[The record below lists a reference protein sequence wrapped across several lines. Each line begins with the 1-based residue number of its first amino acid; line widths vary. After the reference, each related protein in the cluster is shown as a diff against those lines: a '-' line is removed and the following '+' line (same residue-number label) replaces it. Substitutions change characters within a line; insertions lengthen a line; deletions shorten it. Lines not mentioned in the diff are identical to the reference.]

1 MALVRYNG
9 KNVYYCNFTSRLMPG
24 INEIPEGEL
33 KALLLH
39 PLFQWRIEEGTIVII
54 PESLEKEANGKKTV
68 KEMMKLIPQ
77 IYDHAYL
84 QRIIEGDGREK
95 VVDAAKKQ
103 LHKISHQAEAEENE
117 HFGSNP
123 NTKPEDS

>member
-1 MALVRYNG
+1 MALVKYNG

-39 PLFQWRIEEGTIVII
+39 PLFQHRVEEGIIVII
-54 PESLEKEANGKKTV
+54 PESPDKEADGKKSV

-84 QRIIEGDGREK
+84 SRIIDEDGREK
-95 VVDAAKKQ
+95 VIDAAKKQ
-103 LHKISHQAEAEENE
+103 LHKISHQAEEEENE
-117 HFGSNP
+117 HFGSN
-123 NTKPEDS
+123 TKSNDH

>member
-1 MALVRYNG
+1 MALVKYNG

-39 PLFQWRIEEGTIVII
+39 PLFQFRIEEGLIVIL
-54 PESLEKEANGKKTV
+54 PESQDTEADGKKPV

-77 IYDHAYL
+77 IFDHAYL
-84 QRIIEGDGREK
+84 NRIIDSEDRDK
-95 VVDAAKKQ
+95 VIDAAKKQ
-103 LHKISHQAEAEENE
+103 LHKISHQAEEEENE
-117 HFGSNP
+117 HFGSN
-123 NTKPEDS
+123 TKSNDN

>member
-39 PLFQWRIEEGTIVII
+39 PLFQWRVEEGIVVII
-54 PESLEKEANGKKTV
+54 PESPEKEADGKKTV
-68 KEMMKLIPQ
+68 KEMMKLIPH
-77 IYDHAYL
+77 Y
-84 QRIIEGDGREK
+84 
-95 VVDAAKKQ
+95 
-103 LHKISHQAEAEENE
+103 
-117 HFGSNP
+117 
-123 NTKPEDS
+123 NTILVH

>member
-1 MALVRYNG
+1 MALVKYNG

-39 PLFQWRIEEGTIVII
+39 PLFQWRVEEGIVVII
-54 PESLEKEANGKKTV
+54 PESTEKEADGKKSI
-68 KEMMKLIPQ
+68 KEMMKFIPQ

-84 QRIIEGDGREK
+84 NRIIESDGRDK

-103 LHKISHQAEAEENE
+103 LHKISHQAEEEENE
-117 HFGSNP
+117 HFRSDTKSN
-123 NTKPEDS
+123 DH